1 MCCLSRVMNRGS
13 SNAPT
18 NKSTARAIR
27 AHPSANRDR
36 SPVDQLRSE
45 QPVVGSPRLD
55 ARAQVILTKIAQF
68 FKFTAIL
75 TNFRSN
81 FQVFV

>member
-1 MCCLSRVMNRGS
+1 MVFRDMNRGS

-55 ARAQVILTKIAQF
+55 ARAQVYSPEITIMVVYSRSMASLTKF
-68 FKFTAIL
+68 
-75 TNFRSN
+75 
-81 FQVFV
+81 